1 MWFDNALRKEKIAHM
16 FDGGLDICNAEFT
29 GFSFFDHF
37 SVRFSFNIKLVSK
50 KYPKKWEGHGYSTIN
65 LVPGFDGVKNSG
77 ARGEEYFFSA
87 IKK

>member
-37 SVRFSFNIKLVSK
+37 SVRFSFNIKR
-50 KYPKKWEGHGYSTIN
+50 
-65 LVPGFDGVKNSG
+65 GF
-77 ARGEEYFFSA
+77 EEISQ
-87 IKK
+87 KMGRSWL